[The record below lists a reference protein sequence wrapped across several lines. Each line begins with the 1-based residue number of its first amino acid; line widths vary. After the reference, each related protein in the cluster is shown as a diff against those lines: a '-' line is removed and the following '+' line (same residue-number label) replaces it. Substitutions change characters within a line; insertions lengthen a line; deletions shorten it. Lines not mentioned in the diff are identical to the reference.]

1 MICNPIRDPVWE
13 QIWSDPGI
21 QISSKYRNKQ
31 IVIVQI
37 EERSKLIV
45 TITVFVLPLMGQL
58 LVSSKV
64 IWSYFEQKFEFFRQ
78 FS

>member
-13 QIWSDPGI
+13 QIWSDPV

-45 TITVFVLPLMGQL
+45 TITVFVLPLMP
-58 LVSSKV
+58 
-64 IWSYFEQKFEFFRQ
+64 R
-78 FS
+78 

>member
-13 QIWSDPGI
+13 QIWSDPV

-37 EERSKLIV
+37 EEQSKLIRKEV
-45 TITVFVLPLMGQL
+45 VHLMCNN
-58 LVSSKV
+58 
-64 IWSYFEQKFEFFRQ
+64 
-78 FS
+78 

>member
-13 QIWSDPGI
+13 RIWSDPV

-58 LVSSKV
+58 SVSSKV

>member
-13 QIWSDPGI
+13 QIWSDPV

-37 EERSKLIV
+37 EEWSKLIV
-45 TITVFVLPLMGQL
+45 TINVFVLPLMGQL

>member
-1 MICNPIRDPVWE
+1 MICNPDLVW
-13 QIWSDPGI
+13 SSPI

>member
-13 QIWSDPGI
+13 QIWSDPV

-37 EERSKLIV
+37 EEQSKLIV
-45 TITVFVLPLMGQL
+45 TTVFVLPLMGQL

>member
-13 QIWSDPGI
+13 QIWSDPV

>member
-13 QIWSDPGI
+13 QIWSDPV

-37 EERSKLIV
+37 EKRSKLIV